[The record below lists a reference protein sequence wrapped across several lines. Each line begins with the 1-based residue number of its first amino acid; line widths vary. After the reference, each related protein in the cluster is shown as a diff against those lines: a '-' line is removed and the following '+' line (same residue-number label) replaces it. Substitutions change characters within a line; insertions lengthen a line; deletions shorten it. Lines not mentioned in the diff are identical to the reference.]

1 MRSLIY
7 GGVGIKSAG
16 IKSEDGITNLTSS
29 SSDAEARD
37 NVGFR
42 IILNDSGK
50 LHLNYERTSKDV
62 IIK

>member
-42 IILNDSGK
+42 IIIERC
-50 LHLNYERTSKDV
+50 NY
-62 IIK
+62 